1 MMATELDARSIG
13 RRLRAGSG
21 EGASAVARGLA
32 ERADEAGLLDVAYA
46 TAETPM
52 GTAIVAATSR
62 GLVRVGLPNE
72 AADTVLD
79 QLAREVSPR
88 VLEWRGRLDEVLRE
102 LDEYFEGRRDRFEL
116 SLDRRL
122 TTAPFARNVL
132 RETARIPFGVTSTYS
147 LIAAKAG
154 NPRASRAAG
163 NALGSNPIPIV
174 VPCHRVL
181 RTGGAI
187 GGYGGGPEMKEFL
200 LRLEGAI
207 I

>member
-1 MMATELDARSIG
+1 MMAIGLDARSIG
-13 RRLRAGSG
+13 RALRAGSG
-21 EGASAVARGLA
+21 EGASRAARGLA
-32 ERADEAGLLDVAYA
+32 ERADEEGVLDVAYA

-52 GTAIVAATSR
+52 GTAIVAATPR

-72 AADTVLD
+72 AADAVLD

-88 VLEWRGRLDEVLRE
+88 VLEWRGRLDDVLRE

-116 SLDRRL
+116 PLDRRL

-132 RETARIPFGVTSTYS
+132 RETARIPFGLTSTYS
-147 LIAAKAG
+147 QVAARAG

-181 RTGGAI
+181 RSGGAI

-207 I
+207 Q